1 MLRPLEELTS
11 LGAEMARRANA
22 AGVRLIWRT
31 QVRDSKWTVVRQGK
45 VESSAAA
52 TLSGHGAQVITA
64 DGYTALASRDDFA
77 PEAAEKLLERVIATA
92 TSGRRL
98 GLQAAEPVA
107 FERVTGRD
115 IPVDPRDFEAVDLKR
130 TSERLVELEREISA
144 RVPGPSLSVSFR
156 SELDIWRIFREDGS
170 DVFFAMPRC
179 VLGMRATGSGDSGR
193 HGVSATLFS
202 PDPKVPFDDQ
212 QVDLFLRRAEQ
223 SAQLATVLP
232 DAPAHPAGSFPL
244 VIDYALAKG
253 LAHEAFGHASEADGF
268 RSSIL
273 AESGRFKVG
282 ESVGPDTL
290 SIIDEPVAGDHAW
303 QPYSANGI
311 RRERAVIV
319 RDGKLEDALSDPWSA
334 ASGGVRLTGSGRA
347 ESYRSAPQPRMT
359 NIRIESSEPLD
370 APGRFEDYG
379 PEEVRELLAGAGI
392 FRRHPKVVYLSGYT
406 GGQVNTAGGDFVFQ
420 CKAIYDL
427 DERGVTLYKPA
438 IFSGSM
444 FGALQ
449 SVREAFGPLVLDAIG
464 YCGKW
469 GQQVPSSGGSHYFL
483 VVEPHESVGLG
494 GRE

>member
-1 MLRPLEELTS
+1 MLRQLEELTA
-11 LGAEMARRANA
+11 LGAEMARTANA
-22 AGVRLIWRT
+22 AGVRLIWRN
-31 QVRDSKWTVVRQGK
+31 QVRNSRWTVVRQGK
-45 VESSAAA
+45 VETSAAS
-52 TLSGHGAQVITA
+52 TLSGHGAQVVTA
-64 DGYTALASRDDFA
+64 DGRAALASRDDFE
-77 PEAAEKLLERVIATA
+77 PEHARKLLERAIETA
-92 TSGRRL
+92 AAGQRL

-107 FERVTGRD
+107 FERVTGRE
-115 IPVDPRDFEAVDLKR
+115 IPVDPAVFAAVDLKR
-130 TSERLVELEREISA
+130 ISA
-144 RVPGPSLSVSFR
+144 RLIELEKEIAARVAGPSLSVSYR
-156 SELDIWRIFREDGS
+156 SELDGWRIFREDGS

-179 VLGMRATGSGDSGR
+179 VLGMRATGSGNGGR

-202 PDPKVPFDDQ
+202 ADPGVPFDDA

-223 SAQLATVLP
+223 AAQLATVLP
-232 DAPAHPAGSFPL
+232 DAPAHPAGSFPI

-273 AESGRFKVG
+273 AESGRFKIG
-282 ESVGPDTL
+282 ESVGPETI

-303 QPYSANGI
+303 QPFSANGI
-311 RRERAVIV
+311 PRQRAVIV
-319 RDGKLEDALSDPWSA
+319 RNGKLEDALSDPWSA
-334 ASGGVRLTGSGRA
+334 GPGGVRLTGSGRA
-347 ESYRSAPQPRMT
+347 ESFRSAPQPRMT
-359 NIRIESSEPLD
+359 NIRIESSDALD

-379 PEEVRELLAGAGI
+379 PEEVRALLAEAGV
-392 FRRHPKVVYLSGYT
+392 FRRHPRVVYLSGYT
-406 GGQVNTAGGDFVFQ
+406 GGQVNTASGDFVFQ

-483 VVEPHESVGLG
+483 VLEPHESVGLG

>member
-11 LGAEMARRANA
+11 LGAEMARTANA

-31 QVRDSKWTVVRQGK
+31 QVRSSKWTVVRQGK
-45 VESSAAA
+45 VESSAGA
-52 TLSGHGAQVITA
+52 TLSGHGAQVITG
-64 DGYTALASRDDFA
+64 DGHSALASRDDFEPDHA
-77 PEAAEKLLERVIATA
+77 RKLLERVIATA
-92 TSGRRL
+92 AEGRRL
-98 GLQAAEPVA
+98 GLQAAEPVVL
-107 FERVTGRD
+107 ERESGRD
-115 IPVDPRDFEAVDLKR
+115 IPVDPATFEAVDLKR
-130 TSERLVELEREISA
+130 ISERLLELEREIA
-144 RVPGPSLSVSFR
+144 GRVPGPSLSVSFR
-156 SELDIWRIFREDGS
+156 SELDGWRIFRDDGS
-170 DVFFAMPRC
+170 DVFYAMPRC
-179 VLGMRATGSGDSGR
+179 VLGLRATGSGDGGR

-202 PDPKVPFDDQ
+202 ADPAVLSDGE
-212 QVDLFLRRAEQ
+212 QVELFLRRAEQ
-223 SAQLATVLP
+223 AAQLATVLP

-273 AESGRFKVG
+273 AESGKFKTG
-282 ESVGPDTL
+282 EAVGPDTI

-303 QPYSANGI
+303 QPFSSNGI

-319 RDGKLEDALSDPWSA
+319 RNGKLEDALSDPWSA
-334 ASGGVRLTGSGRA
+334 AAGGVRLTGSGRA
-347 ESYRSAPQPRMT
+347 ESYRSAPQPRMS
-359 NIRIESSEPLD
+359 NIRIESNEPLD

-379 PEEVRELLAGAGI
+379 PEEVRTLLADAGI
-392 FRRHPKVVYLSGYT
+392 FRRHPKVVYLSGYS

-449 SVREAFGPLVLDAIG
+449 SVREAFGPLLLDAIG

-483 VVEPHESVGLG
+483 VLEPHPSVGLG